1 MRIKTVL
8 AFVALLAVPGLV
20 AAQTGAAGKWMG
32 ETQGRGGP
40 QQVTLQ
46 LKVDGAKL
54 MGTYQQ
60 GEQPAAEIAEG
71 KVVDAATITFNRT
84 LPGRGGGEGFTISY
98 TGKINGNELTLT
110 PAFAGGGP
118 GGGGGGGGRGPMPFT
133 LKRM

>member
-1 MRIKTVL
+1 MRIKTAL

-20 AAQTGAAGKWMG
+20 AAQSGAAGKWMG

-46 LKVDGAKL
+46 LKVDGEKL

-60 GEQPAAEIAEG
+60 GDQAAAEIAEG

-110 PAFAGGGP
+110 PSGGRG